1 MEYILLILVAAAISM
16 RIIAAIDA
24 RNYSKI
30 IKKYFEKNLAPF
42 RTKDEIRKT
51 KHTNKKQD

>member
-1 MEYILLILVAAAISM
+1 M